1 MGTNNTSSSKPRAEK
16 MGDVLDVL
24 SSGIAKTAANE
35 PKFEPQHLVPDVPA
49 EHARQLLTETM
60 LADRW
65 VCSVARLQRWRTVGE
80 SPQYL
85 KIVGKV
91 LYRLKDIEA
100 YEEVSLVRKVLWERT
115 QGGPERIGNCSNDLE
130 SVRNSLGGKRGIHIV
145 VFCCLFL
152 TKLNKNIV
160 INQ

>member
-1 MGTNNTSSSKPRAEK
+1 MATSYTSSSNPRTEK

-24 SSGIAKTAANE
+24 SSGIAKTVARQST
-35 PKFEPQHLVPDVPA
+35 PVPQHLAPEVPA
-49 EHARQLLTETM
+49 KPTRQLLTETM

-80 SPQYL
+80 GPQYL

-100 YEEVSLVRKVLWERT
+100 YEEACLIRKVL
-115 QGGPERIGNCSNDLE
+115 
-130 SVRNSLGGKRGIHIV
+130 
-145 VFCCLFL
+145 
-152 TKLNKNIV
+152 
-160 INQ
+160 

>member
-1 MGTNNTSSSKPRAEK
+1 MKPLHIGIKEQAMATNNTSSSNPRAEK

-35 PKFEPQHLVPDVPA
+35 PKFEPQLLVPEVPA
-49 EHARQLLTETM
+49 EPARQLLTEIM

-65 VCSVARLQRWRTVGE
+65 VCSVARLQRWRSVGE
-80 SPQYL
+80 GPQYL

-100 YEEVSLVRKVLWERT
+100 YEEACLIRKM
-115 QGGPERIGNCSNDLE
+115 
-130 SVRNSLGGKRGIHIV
+130 
-145 VFCCLFL
+145 F
-152 TKLNKNIV
+152 
-160 INQ
+160 